1 MAKVTGLT
9 AARMLEIENA
19 SIVDARL
26 NDYDLI
32 LTNHEGQD
40 INVGNVRG
48 PQGPEGPIET
58 PATIGAMIN
67 SAADKASP
75 VDADRLPLMD
85 SEAGNV
91 IKKFSWLSVKNR
103 LKEYFD
109 TLYSLSTHTHD
120 GRYYTKTQ
128 MDLELPIGIIHPYAG
143 PTAPS
148 GWLLANGNAFSAAS
162 YPKLAALILNTYGGT
177 LANPCTP
184 NLSGRVPLGVYSGI
198 TNMNAIGKMGGEFE
212 HTLTW
217 GEMPVHSHEQ
227 YVTANPNSGG
237 TGVRADY
244 NSDNAS
250 LSAYPQG
257 ISTGN
262 SGLGAAHNNTQP
274 YTVINFIIRAA

>member
-48 PQGPEGPIET
+48 PQGPEGP
-58 PATIGAMIN
+58 
-67 SAADKASP
+67 
-75 VDADRLPLMD
+75 
-85 SEAGNV
+85 
-91 IKKFSWLSVKNR
+91 
-103 LKEYFD
+103 
-109 TLYSLSTHTHD
+109 
-120 GRYYTKTQ
+120 
-128 MDLELPIGIIHPYAG
+128 LELPIGIIHPYAG

-148 GWLLANGNAFSAAS
+148 GWLLANGNTFSAAS

-217 GEMPVHSHEQ
+217 NEMPVHSHEQ
-227 YVTANPNSGG
+227 YVTATPNSGG
-237 TGVRADY
+237 TGVRSDY
-244 NSDNAS
+244 NSDNPA
-250 LSAYPQG
+250 LSPYPQG

-262 SGLGAAHNNTQP
+262 SGSGAAHNNTQP